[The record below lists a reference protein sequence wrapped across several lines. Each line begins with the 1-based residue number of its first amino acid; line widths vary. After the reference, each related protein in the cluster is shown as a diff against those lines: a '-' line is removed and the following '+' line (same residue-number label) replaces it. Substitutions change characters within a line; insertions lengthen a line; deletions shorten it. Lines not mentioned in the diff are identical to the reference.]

1 MMLERSRM
9 HVIVADSSKI
19 GKISSFQFGST
30 DEVDL
35 LVTDSGVTD
44 EQVEQLK
51 ENGVSE
57 VIRVGL
63 GPSPMRLV
71 EEEKRPLEP

>member
-1 MMLERSRM
+1 M

-19 GKISSFQFGST
+19 GKTSSFQFGST

-63 GPSPMRLV
+63 GPSPMQLV